1 MSAPIPAKEETPKNA
16 YSASTIKILDG
27 LEAVRK
33 RPSMYIGNTH
43 TEGLHHLVYEV
54 VDNSVDEHL
63 AGFGKAVSVVIH
75 IDNSITVIDEGRGIP
90 VEIHEEEGV
99 SAAQVV
105 LTKLHAGGKFDHDA
119 YKVSGGLHGVGIS
132 VVNALSERLEIE
144 IYRDGKVWQ
153 QSYERGNPKFDLK
166 VVGDTDRTGTKVVFH
181 ADHQIFSKIEYS
193 FETLSGRL
201 RELSF
206 LNPGLAIKIDD
217 ERTGKSNEFQYPGGI
232 RSFVEHINK
241 RKTAINDM
249 VYFSG
254 KRDNIEMEIAFQWN
268 DGYNEALYTFANNIN
283 THEGGSH
290 LSGFKGALTRTIN
303 SYASSK
309 NLLKGLGDSLEGEDM
324 REGLSAVI
332 SVKVPD
338 PQFEGQT
345 KTKLGNS
352 EVKGIVESLMN
363 ETFATYLEEH
373 PAEGKR
379 IIAKISEAARAR
391 IASRKA
397 RDLARRKN
405 ALEISS
411 LPGKLADCQE
421 RDPALSELYIV
432 EGDSAGGSAKQGRDR
447 RNQAILPLKGK
458 ILNVEKAR
466 FDRMLSSDEIRS
478 LVTAL
483 GTGIGATDFNIDK
496 LRYHKVIIMTDADVD
511 GAHIRTL
518 LLTFF
523 YRQMPAIIEKGFLY
537 IAQPPLYRMRK
548 GKTDRYLADEKKLE
562 SYLFE
567 LGISEVV
574 LQIRNDQGKEQIL
587 EGEKLFSLMKDMAQF
602 NAILKALSKRRDE
615 RLLNALVFVVEDAE
629 KKIKTE
635 EGAQEIL
642 KAMNEFL
649 GQKIKVTI
657 RVEEDKEHQ
666 SKRIVFLSTPG
677 GVPRT
682 TILDQNFIS
691 SPDYREL
698 KDAFE
703 KIKAIGHPPY
713 TIRPNA
719 KGDAEAQTKEVQS
732 VSALV
737 KEIMDRGNKGQT
749 IQRYKGLGE
758 MNPEQLWETTM
769 DPKVRILLQVK
780 IEDAVQAD
788 EIFSVLMGDEVEPR
802 REFIE
807 TNALNVK
814 NLDI

>member
-1 MSAPIPAKEETPKNA
+1 MSAPIPVKEDVPKNA

-63 AGFGKAVSVVIH
+63 AGHGKSVSVVIH

-132 VVNALSERLEIE
+132 VVNALSERLDLE
-144 IYRDGKVWQ
+144 IYREGKVWQ

-166 VVGDTDRTGTKVVFH
+166 VVGDTDRTGTKVVFL
-181 ADHQIFSKIEYS
+181 ADHQIFTKIEYS

-206 LNPGLAIKIDD
+206 LNPGLTIKIDD
-217 ERTGKSNEFQYPGGI
+217 ERTAKSNEFNYPGGI
-232 RSFVEHINK
+232 RSFVEHVNK
-241 RKTAINDM
+241 RKSAINDM
-249 VYFSG
+249 IYFSG
-254 KRDNIEMEIAFQWN
+254 KRDGIDMEIAFQWN

-290 LSGFKGALTRTIN
+290 LSGFKGALTRSIN
-303 SYASSK
+303 SYATAK

-363 ETFATYLEEH
+363 ENFATYLEEH
-373 PAEGKR
+373 PAEAKR

-421 RDPALSELYIV
+421 SDPALSELYIV

-496 LRYHKVIIMTDADVD
+496 LRYHKIIIMTDADVD

-548 GKTDRYLADEKKLE
+548 GKTDRYLADEKRLE

-574 LQIRNDQGKEQIL
+574 LQVRNDQGKSEVV

-602 NAILKALSKRRDE
+602 NTILKALSKRRDE
-615 RLLNALVFVVEDAE
+615 RILNALVFVVEDAE
-629 KKIKTE
+629 KKIKTDA
-635 EGAQEIL
+635 GAQEIL
-642 KAMNEFL
+642 AAINEFM
-649 GQKIKVTI
+649 GQKIKITI
-657 RVEEDKEHQ
+657 RVEDDKEHQ

-682 TILDQNFIS
+682 TVLDQNFIS

-698 KDAFE
+698 REAFE

-713 TIRPNA
+713 TIKPNA
-719 KGDAEAQTKEVQS
+719 KGDAEAQTKDVDS